1 MLQIV
6 PAVSELIM
14 AELMYL
20 NYVDPMQPALMYLNC
35 PGTANAAGEPVGLE
49 SEAMAIYDCMQYV
62 SCPVH
67 TVNVGLCIG
76 QASLLLAA
84 GEKGHRSMLPNSTA
98 MLCQPRTPDSG
109 QRQALELAIKSKE
122 ILHYKDKYLEAL
134 AEATGQD
141 AEKLDR
147 DTARPFYMQPQDCI
161 EYGVADVILNQA
173 ELALPPDVA
182 ARASGAAE
190 PGAGGLAG
198 VAPGAGD
205 AAEPEP
211 ER

>member
-1 MLQIV
+1 
-6 PAVSELIM
+6 M
-14 AELMYL
+14 AEMMYL
-20 NYVDPMQPALMYLNC
+20 NYVDPTQPALMYLNC

-84 GEKGHRSMLPNSTA
+84 GERGHRSMLPNSTA

-109 QRQALELAIKSKE
+109 QRQALELAIRSKE
-122 ILHYKDKYLEAL
+122 VLYYKDKYLEAL

-141 AEKLDR
+141 VDRLDR

-173 ELALPPDVA
+173 ELALPPEVA
-182 ARASGAAE
+182 ARAAGGAAGG
-190 PGAGGLAG
+190 GASGGLAE
-198 VAPGAGD
+198 VAGGGAAG
-205 AAEPEP
+205 AAAGAEVAEPE
-211 ER
+211 R

>member
-1 MLQIV
+1 
-6 PAVSELIM
+6 M
-14 AELMYL
+14 AEMMYL
-20 NYVDPMQPALMYLNC
+20 NYVDPAQPAIMYLNC

-84 GEKGHRSMLPNSTA
+84 GERGHRSMLPNSTA

-109 QRQALELAIKSKE
+109 QRQALELAIRSKE
-122 ILHYKDKYLEAL
+122 VLYYKDKYLEAL

-141 AEKLDR
+141 VDRLDR
-147 DTARPFYMQPQDCI
+147 DTSRPFYMQPQDCI
-161 EYGVADVILNQA
+161 EYGVADEILNQA
-173 ELALPPDVA
+173 ELALPPEVA
-182 ARASGAAE
+182 ARAAGGAAAG
-190 PGAGGLAG
+190 GAGGAAGLAG
-198 VAPGAGD
+198 VAGGADAGGG

>member
-1 MLQIV
+1 
-6 PAVSELIM
+6 M
-14 AELMYL
+14 AEMMYL
-20 NYVDPMQPALMYLNC
+20 NYVDPAQPALMYLNC

-84 GEKGHRSMLPNSTA
+84 GERGHRSMLPNSTA

-109 QRQALELAIKSKE
+109 QRQALELAIRSKE
-122 ILHYKDKYLEAL
+122 VLYYKDKYLEAL

-141 AEKLDR
+141 VDRLDR
-147 DTARPFYMQPQDCI
+147 ATARPFHMPPPDRT
-161 EYGVADVILNQA
+161 EYGVAARIPNPA
-173 ELALPPDVA
+173 ELAPPPDVA
-182 ARASGAAE
+182 ARAAGGAAE
-190 PGAGGLAG
+190 GGASGGLAG
-198 VAPGAGD
+198 VAGGADAGA
-205 AAEPEP
+205 AAEVPEP